1 MRLSRIRATTALG
14 LLAGTVMWTA
24 SASPATASGGAGW
37 REEGHFDTQ
46 GACRKAG
53 QAGVEKSKWDEYK
66 CRPGRSANYV
76 TLWVRGGGARF
87 ANGPAAG

>member
-53 QAGVEKSKWDEYK
+53 EAGVEENKWDEYK

-76 TLWVRGGGARF
+76 TLWVRGGAARL
-87 ANGPAAG
+87 AGPAVG